1 MSIRSMTPEQRHN
14 FIQRYLLYPTVALI
28 GVVIIYFIFAP
39 PSKEQ
44 QTQSEF
50 NVTVPEAEQ
59 EQLAESKKIAY
70 AKEQTKQADEDRET
84 MITLAQKMIGEKRES
99 PEVTPTQKVAAST
112 EAYRNMNRTVGS
124 FYTTTKVDTEKERMR
139 KELEE
144 LKAQIAKGEQNQPSM
159 GMEEQITLMEK
170 SYELAAKYSPNG
182 QGAQQQQPIQPAEYL
197 NGKAQV
203 NSVEAVASTV
213 VSSLGGW
220 SSSPGFNTAVGGS
233 QAMARNTIAA
243 VVHSDQTITNGA
255 AVRLRLTEEMM
266 VGDKLLPRNS
276 ILTGIGR
283 VQGERL
289 QISISNIEHQG
300 YILPVEIVV
309 VDSDGVEGIHVPN
322 SMEVSALKSI
332 VANMS
337 SSASSTI
344 TIADQSAGDQILT
357 ELGTSAIDGVT
368 QYVAGKVKEVKV
380 HLKAGHQVML
390 YQRAK

>member
-1 MSIRSMTPEQRHN
+1 M
-14 FIQRYLLYPTVALI
+14 LYPTVALI